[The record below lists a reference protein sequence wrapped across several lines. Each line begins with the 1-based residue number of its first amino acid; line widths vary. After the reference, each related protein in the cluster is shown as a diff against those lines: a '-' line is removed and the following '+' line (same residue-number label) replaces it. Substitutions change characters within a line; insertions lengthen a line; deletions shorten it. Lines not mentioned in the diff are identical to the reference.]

1 MPRAPGGCHG
11 WRVLVKMSCGRRQR
25 GAKGVDAEGGHTTG
39 GRGRT
44 HRPQD
49 AHLRHLEDVLD
60 GRLAGIL
67 GPRLEQRGALVRLHG
82 GGSFLRKRRA
92 SEAESARHPVR
103 SRPSPCVVGVS
114 RASLGWTSRI
124 GVRSWQAVLGYRSTS
139 SDNEQRQRQRYGTLS
154 GGRSVRRLGFSD
166 VASSGFDVAAPS
178 PDAAQTRPELPR
190 LG

>member
-60 GRLAGIL
+60 GRPAGIL

-82 GGSFLRKRRA
+82 GGSLLRKRRA

-103 SRPSPCVVGVS
+103 SRPSPCVVS
-114 RASLGWTSRI
+114 ASLGWTSRI
-124 GVRSWQAVLGYRSTS
+124 GVRRQSLAIGQRAAS
-139 SDNEQRQRQRYGTLS
+139 NEQRQRQRQRYGTLS